1 MTFDTEKFIRE
12 IESRKAIWDI
22 TSEEYSDRDLKKR
35 RWEEITNE
43 MCSESLSENEKQEF
57 GKHVFLLSGLYS
69 IIQYILQH
77 QSIFL

>member
-35 RWEEITNE
+35 RWEEITNI
-43 MCSESLSENEKQEF
+43 MCSENVSENEKNEF
-57 GKHVFLLSGLYS
+57 GKHVLYYLDYTYS
-69 IIQYILQH
+69 YIG
-77 QSIFL
+77 